1 MLSDIQEISRS
12 EKIYQ
17 INTKIAEH
25 ITDWLKQNQGKYD
38 NDVLVDEALKHAV
51 SQAENNYKNIE
62 DKGNKSKSDE
72 SEKVDL
78 NKNMQNAVRDFGEG
92 AKLGARKKLIEYDKR
107 IRDIIAK
114 NPNNPRLKDALH
126 DFKSWTGNDWSEDF
140 SVTPENKPTSE
151 VGELN
156 IEDRKKL
163 AGWEAS
169 YELAK
174 IAKTQG
180 LDLTSVSREEY
191 VQLAIDNS
199 LAINGDQL
207 RGATWQRTATSLK
220 ELMDIRKKRK
230 DELHD
235 SDEDKEFLKFEYN
248 IKKIAGE
255 DDPKDR
261 LIKKGIRVRSGTHDS
276 GSWLYFGIN
285 NGAKHGSK
293 ETYKSY
299 ISLKDIKKL
308 SPDKIIIFME
318 ALRNAGYQGDIKT
331 FQDMANQGV
340 VLNDQVVMHG
350 RTQKDAKLA
359 LQVAENYFGDE
370 LNQKGLGKDEIIDG
384 KSKSYSQI
392 LAKKIQKEVN
402 LTS

>member
-1 MLSDIQEISRS
+1 MSKEEEKLFKSQEGFELSQEEIDKELDSQAIRVDQTTDEYSAEKDERLETLRQERETEDNKEVSKIQNKIKGILDIEDCKTELLGQFGSEQINWDNVEGRINAMLSDIQEISRS

-207 RGATWQRTATSLK
+207 RGATW
-220 ELMDIRKKRK
+220 
-230 DELHD
+230 
-235 SDEDKEFLKFEYN
+235 
-248 IKKIAGE
+248 
-255 DDPKDR
+255 
-261 LIKKGIRVRSGTHDS
+261 
-276 GSWLYFGIN
+276 
-285 NGAKHGSK
+285 
-293 ETYKSY
+293 
-299 ISLKDIKKL
+299 
-308 SPDKIIIFME
+308 
-318 ALRNAGYQGDIKT
+318 
-331 FQDMANQGV
+331 
-340 VLNDQVVMHG
+340 
-350 RTQKDAKLA
+350 
-359 LQVAENYFGDE
+359 
-370 LNQKGLGKDEIIDG
+370 
-384 KSKSYSQI
+384 
-392 LAKKIQKEVN
+392 
-402 LTS
+402 